1 MPAEEFPDRRE
12 PRVCRPGR
20 SSALRYASLTMVLMK
35 PEAGKIMDVHRQ
47 TGWPVLHCREVL
59 TQTGGDVDAAIRVLR
74 ERYRTYLTAEQKAEL
89 EKSGSWVD
97 RLRGDA

>member
-1 MPAEEFPDRRE
+1 
-12 PRVCRPGR
+12 
-20 SSALRYASLTMVLMK
+20 LLIRYASLTVVLME
-35 PEAGKIMDVHRQ
+35 PEAEKIMHVHRQ
-47 TGWPVLHCREVL
+47 TGWPVLRCREVL

-74 ERYRTYLTAEQKAEL
+74 EQYQTDLTEEQKAEL